1 MKRRTWPLLMPA
13 LLWTVL
19 FTVLPLLVIVVISF
33 MGRDPYGNI
42 IPRFEWGHY
51 AQFFEPLYLTIFA
64 DTLLLSLMTTVICL
78 GLSYP
83 IAYYVAKLP
92 SRTQKLW
99 LLLLMVPFWINFLIR
114 AYAWVLMLRNQ
125 GVANSLLLEL
135 GWISEP
141 LQLMYTR
148 GAVLLGMVYT
158 HLPFMVLPIYVA
170 IERLDRKLLEAAH
183 DLGAMP
189 SKAFWHIT
197 LPLTKSGIATGSV
210 IVFISTMGMYVVTDI
225 MGGAKSAMLS
235 NVIQNQFLSARNWP
249 FGSALSVMFVLSSL
263 LLVVLFNRA
272 MRVSGSRER
281 EERR

>member
-1 MKRRTWPLLMPA
+1 MLMPA
-13 LLWTVL
+13 LIWTVL

-42 IPRFEWGHY
+42 IPSFQWDHY
-51 AQFFEPLYLTIFA
+51 ALFFEPLYLRIFA
-64 DTLLLSLMTTVICL
+64 DTLLLALLTTVICL
-78 GLSYP
+78 ALSYP
-83 IAYYVAKLP
+83 IAYYVAQLS
-92 SRTQKLW
+92 SRKQKIW
-99 LLLLMVPFWINFLIR
+99 LILLMVPFWINFLIR
-114 AYAWVLMLRNQ
+114 AYAWVLIMRNQ

-141 LQLMYTR
+141 LSLLYTR

-170 IERLDRKLLEAAH
+170 LERLDRKLLEAAH
-183 DLGAMP
+183 DLGAAP
-189 SKAFWHIT
+189 RKAFWHIT

-210 IVFISTMGMYVVTDI
+210 IVFISTMGLYVVTDI
-225 MGGAKSAMLS
+225 MGGAKSVMLS

-263 LLVVLFNRA
+263 ILVFLFNRA
-272 MRVSGSRER
+272 MRVSGPRVQ